1 MTTYHQEITMKSVGI
16 REFRDK
22 ASQYLASR
30 EVVAVKR
37 HGKLVGFYLPVEQSD
52 ESESE
57 RALAKLSQ
65 TVEAAMEESGMD
77 EVALSRALDLS
88 QPE

>member
-1 MTTYHQEITMKSVGI
+1 MTTSYRELTMKSVGI

-30 EVVAVKR
+30 EVFAVKR
-37 HGKLVGFYLPVEQSD
+37 HGKLVGFYIPVEQSD
-52 ESESE
+52 ELEIE
-57 RALAKLSQ
+57 RALARLSQ
-65 TVEAAMEESGMD
+65 TVETAMEESGLD

-88 QPE
+88 EQE

>member
-1 MTTYHQEITMKSVGI
+1 MKSVGI

-37 HGKLVGFYLPVEQSD
+37 HGKLVGFYLFA
-52 ESESE
+52 SEKTLTKSE
-57 RALAKLSQ
+57 GRG
-65 TVEAAMEESGMD
+65 V
-77 EVALSRALDLS
+77 
-88 QPE
+88 